1 MEVKLY
7 KSSDHPQ
14 LARLNKG
21 TIFGVLQSYLPA
33 KTQKSTPECMKYSSW
48 MVRLRHYQKILLEKY
63 LCSSQTGGDI
73 PQNAKLNH

>member
-21 TIFGVLQSYLPA
+21 NFFWGIAILFARQNPKINTRMYEVQFSDGETQALSENNTAKNIFAQVKQEGIFH
-33 KTQKSTPECMKYSSW
+33 KM
-48 MVRLRHYQKILLEKY
+48 
-63 LCSSQTGGDI
+63 
-73 PQNAKLNH
+73 LN